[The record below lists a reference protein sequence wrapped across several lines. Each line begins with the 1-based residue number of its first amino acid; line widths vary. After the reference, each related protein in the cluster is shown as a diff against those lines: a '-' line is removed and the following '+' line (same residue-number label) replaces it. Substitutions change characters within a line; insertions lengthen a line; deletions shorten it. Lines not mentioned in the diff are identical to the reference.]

1 MRSTFSGLNT
11 MVRGVFAN
19 QLSLDTVGHN
29 ITNASTEGY
38 SRQSVN
44 QAATRALEVP
54 SIYGNVL
61 VGSGVDAMSL
71 QRARNVYADK
81 QYWAET
87 STHEYY
93 KAAQVN
99 YDKLEAIFDD
109 SDKTG
114 VLNAMQDFYKAWN
127 DLSVDASIDSKRVT
141 VVGKANIFAD
151 KVKTA
156 ASQLQDQINAQYDD
170 IRISVSTVN
179 DINAQIVEL
188 NKNIMTAEA
197 TGAQANDLRDQ
208 RDLLVD
214 KLSAYMNLN
223 VYEDD
228 KGMYTIVSNGISM
241 VNGIN
246 KLTLEMS
253 APYANKTYG
262 LNDYSIQ
269 IKESGIAFIPQNG
282 SMRAQLDTIAE
293 DKTYIDKLADMAGF
307 MLTVFNNM
315 HQQGAGINGTDKDIN
330 NPNVE
335 PAGYTGPAYG
345 INFFGDHNTVYEW
358 DNVNHC
364 VIAKELDVTQNI
376 TRSLVSTTVK
386 EADGVTDATDVNGNK
401 IYRAVVKI
409 DGTEKKTP
417 PDELDGMNIIN
428 ALNINE
434 KITAAGGTSLIAA
447 RTLTVEQMVTKTGAY
462 ANTSDGNTYTVGVD
476 GVAYIDTDG
485 NVFTVVANGSGDGTN
500 AVNLSHLFNID
511 LSNIVT
517 TADIRFNSVDV
528 PVTKE
533 ENRSIGKISL
543 NAFYNSVMSDLG
555 TNAKSIDTKES
566 AQDDLMTQIINWR
579 SSTSGVDW
587 NEELTNM
594 ITFQKGY
601 SACSRCLT
609 TMDEMLDRLINS
621 TGLVGR

>member
-38 SRQSVN
+38 SRQAVN
-44 QAATRALEVP
+44 QAATRAQEVP
-54 SIYGNVL
+54 SLYGGAL
-61 VGSGVDAMSL
+61 VGTGVDAMSI

-93 KAAQVN
+93 KAEQVN

-114 VLNAMQDFYKAWN
+114 IKNAMDAFYKAWN
-127 DLSVDASIDSKRVT
+127 DLSANASTDSNRVT
-141 VVGKANIFAD
+141 VIEKGNIFVD
-151 KVKTA
+151 KMRTA

-170 IRISVSTVN
+170 MRVHLTTIN
-179 DINAQIVEL
+179 DINDQIVEL
-188 NKNIMTAEA
+188 NKNIMGAEA
-197 TGAQANDLRDQ
+197 VGASANDLRDQ

-214 KLSAYMNLN
+214 KLSTYMNIN

-228 KGMYTIVSNGISM
+228 KGMYTLVSNGISM

-253 APYANKTYG
+253 EPVTNKDYG

-282 SMRAQLDTIAE
+282 ALRAEMDTIAE
-293 DKTYIDKLADMAGF
+293 DKGYIDSLANMAAF
-307 MLTVFNNM
+307 MLTTFNTM
-315 HQQGAGINGTDKDIN
+315 HQQGAGIDGTDGDIGEYTYGDAN
-330 NPNVE
+330 
-335 PAGYTGPAYG
+335 YTGPTYG
-345 INFFGDHNTVYEW
+345 INFFGDNNTIYEW
-358 DNVNHC
+358 DNTNKC
-364 VIAKELDVTQNI
+364 VTATQYNSI
-376 TRSLVSTTVK
+376 KRSLSDPSALTDTP
-386 EADGVTDATDVNGNK
+386 EVTLIGNTQIGNTDNLKGIRILNTL
-401 IYRAVVKI
+401 
-409 DGTEKKTP
+409 G
-417 PDELDGMNIIN
+417 IN
-428 ALNINE
+428 AE
-434 KITAAGGTSLIAA
+434 ITATGGTKLVSARSLSVVQ
-447 RTLTVEQMVTKTGAY
+447 T
-462 ANTSDGNTYTVGVD
+462 
-476 GVAYIDTDG
+476 TDG
-485 NVFTVVANGSGDGTN
+485 NGAYNGYAVKANGTKDGTN
-500 AVNLSHLFNID
+500 AVNLSALFNLD
-511 LSNIVT
+511 SSNIAKIENMSKVIHNNT
-517 TADIRFNSVDV
+517 PAVDMN
-528 PVTKE
+528 
-533 ENRSIGKISL
+533 NRSIDKVSL
-543 NAFYNSVMSDLG
+543 NAYYQSVMSQLG
-555 TNAKSIDTKES
+555 TDASSVDNKES
-566 AQDDLMTQIINWR
+566 AQADLITQIVNWR

-621 TGLVGR
+621 TGVVGR

>member
-44 QAATRALEVP
+44 QAATRAQEVP
-54 SIYGNVL
+54 SLYGNVL

-71 QRARNVYADK
+71 QRARNIYADK

-93 KAAQVN
+93 KAEQVN

-109 SDKTG
+109 SDDTG
-114 VLNAMQDFYKAWN
+114 IKNAVDEFYKAWSS
-127 DLSVDASIDSKRVT
+127 LSKDASADSTRVT
-141 VVGKANIFAD
+141 VIEKGNIFVD
-151 KVKTA
+151 KMSTA

-170 IRISVSTVN
+170 IRVHLSTIN
-179 DINAQIVEL
+179 DINDQIVEL
-188 NKNIMTAEA
+188 NKNIMGAEA
-197 TGAQANDLRDQ
+197 VGASANDLRDQ

-214 KLSAYMNLN
+214 KLSTYMNLN

-253 APYANKTYG
+253 DPYANADYG
-262 LNDYSIQ
+262 LNDYTIQ

-282 SMRAQLDTIAE
+282 ALKAELDTIAE
-293 DKTYIDKLADMAGF
+293 DKGYIDKLADMAAF
-307 MLTVFNNM
+307 MMTTFNTM
-315 HQQGAGINGTDKDIN
+315 HQQGAGIDGTDGNIGPYQN
-330 NPNVE
+330 NTS
-335 PAGYTGPAYG
+335 YTGPTYG
-345 INFFGDHNTVYEW
+345 INFFGDNNTVYTW
-358 DNVNHC
+358 DNTNHC
-364 VIAKELDVTQNI
+364 VVATEYTDASIQ
-376 TRSLVSTTVK
+376 RSLDYTTAV
-386 EADGVTDATDVNGNK
+386 VNGTT
-401 IYRAVVKI
+401 IYTPRVNI
-409 DGTEKKTP
+409 SGTVNTTTNLK
-417 PDELDGMNIIN
+417 GINILNAMGIN
-428 ALNINE
+428 SKL
-434 KITAAGGTSLIAA
+434 TATGGTSLVAA
-447 RTLTVEQMVTKTGAY
+447 RKLSVEQKVSDTGAY
-462 ANTSDGNTYTVGVD
+462 ENDYQIRADGTK
-476 GVAYIDTDG
+476 
-485 NVFTVVANGSGDGTN
+485 DGTN
-500 AVNLSHLFNID
+500 AVNLSSLFN
-511 LSNIVT
+511 LASQNVT
-517 TADIRFNSVDV
+517 STATVNYNGTAVDMNS
-528 PVTKE
+528 
-533 ENRSIGKISL
+533 RSINDISL
-543 NAFYNSVMSDLG
+543 NAYYQSVMSQLG
-555 TNAKSIDTKES
+555 TDAASVDTKES
-566 AQDDLMTQIINWR
+566 AQDDLITQIVNWR

-621 TGLVGR
+621 TGVVGR

>member
-253 APYANKTYG
+253 DPYANKTYG
-262 LNDYSIQ
+262 INDYSIL

-293 DKTYIDKLADMAGF
+293 DKTYIDKLADMSAF

-315 HQQGAGINGTDKDIN
+315 HQQGAGIDGTDSKLGTYTNQDTTY
-330 NPNVE
+330 
-335 PAGYTGPAYG
+335 AGPTYG

-358 DNVNHC
+358 DNDKQC
-364 VIAKELDVTQNI
+364 VVARELDATQTI
-376 TRSLVSTTVK
+376 THSLDMEVVK
-386 EADGVTDATDVNGNK
+386 DADGNPVLDVDGNPT
-401 IYRAVVKI
+401 YRPVVKI
-409 DGTEKKTP
+409 EGTEIANSP
-417 PDELDGMNIIN
+417 VELDGMNIIN
-428 ALNINE
+428 ALVINE

-447 RTLTVEQMVTKTGAY
+447 RTLAVEKEINEADGSYTGSSVPTV
-462 ANTSDGNTYTVGVD
+462 
-476 GVAYIDTDG
+476 
-485 NVFTVVANGSGDGTN
+485 NGSGDGTN

-511 LSNIVT
+511 LSNITT
-517 TADIRFNSVDV
+517 TATINYTSQNVPSKDI

-533 ENRSIGKISL
+533 ENRPTGKISL

-566 AQDDLMTQIINWR
+566 AQDDLITQIVNWR

-621 TGLVGR
+621 TGVVGR

>member
-38 SRQSVN
+38 SRQAVN
-44 QAATRALEVP
+44 QAATRAMEVP
-54 SIYGNVL
+54 SLYGGVL
-61 VGSGVDAMSL
+61 LGTGVDAMSI
-71 QRARNVYADK
+71 QRARNIYADK

-114 VLNAMQDFYKAWN
+114 IKNAMNDFYKAWS
-127 DLSVDASIDSKRVT
+127 DLSTNASTDSNRVT
-141 VVGKANIFAD
+141 VIEKGNIFID
-151 KVKTA
+151 KMTTA
-156 ASQLQDQINAQYDD
+156 AAQLQDQINAQYDD
-170 IRISVSTVN
+170 IRVHINTIN
-179 DINAQIVEL
+179 DINDQIVEL
-188 NKNIMTAEA
+188 NKNIMGAEA
-197 TGAQANDLRDQ
+197 VGASANDLRDQ

-214 KLSAYMNLN
+214 KLSTYMNLN

-253 APYANKTYG
+253 EPYANKDYG

-282 SMRAQLDTIAE
+282 ALKAELDTIAE
-293 DKTYIDKLADMAGF
+293 DKGYIDKLADMAAF
-307 MLTVFNNM
+307 MMTTFNTM
-315 HQQGAGINGTDKDIN
+315 HQQGAGIDGTDGDIG
-330 NPNVE
+330 PYTRTSS
-335 PAGYTGPAYG
+335 YTGPTYG
-345 INFFGDHNTVYEW
+345 INFFGDDNTLYTW
-358 DNVNHC
+358 DADKEC
-364 VIAKELDVTQNI
+364 VVATEYTEDTI
-376 TRSLVSTTVK
+376 TRSLSSPAASTDTP
-386 EADGVTDATDVNGNK
+386 GVV
-401 IYRAVVKI
+401 IS
-409 DGTEKKTP
+409 GTIVAGGP
-417 PDELDGMNIIN
+417 VELKGMNILNAMRIN
-428 ALNINE
+428 SKLTE
-434 KITAAGGTSLIAA
+434 AGGTSLVAA
-447 RTLTVEQMVTKTGAY
+447 RKLSVVEEVSPTGAY
-462 ANTSDGNTYTVGVD
+462 LGTFKVKADGTK
-476 GVAYIDTDG
+476 
-485 NVFTVVANGSGDGTN
+485 DGTN
-500 AVNLSHLFNID
+500 AVNLSSLFN
-511 LSNIVT
+511 LESSNVKT
-517 TADIRFNSVDV
+517 TATVTYGTGATPVDMSI
-528 PVTKE
+528 
-533 ENRSIGKISL
+533 RSIHDVSL
-543 NAFYNSVMSDLG
+543 NAYYQSVMSQLG
-555 TNAKSIDTKES
+555 TDAASVDTKES
-566 AQDDLMTQIINWR
+566 AQDDLITQIVNWR

-621 TGLVGR
+621 TGVVGR

>member
-44 QAATRALEVP
+44 QAATRAQEVP
-54 SIYGNVL
+54 SLYGNVL

-71 QRARNVYADK
+71 QRARNIYADK

-114 VLNAMQDFYKAWN
+114 IKNAMDEFYKAWSS
-127 DLSVDASIDSKRVT
+127 LSKDASADSTRVT
-141 VVGKANIFAD
+141 VIEKGNIFVD
-151 KVKTA
+151 KVSTA
-156 ASQLQDQINAQYDD
+156 ASQLQEQINAQYDD
-170 IRISVSTVN
+170 IRVHLTTIN
-179 DINAQIVEL
+179 DINDQIVEL
-188 NKNIMTAEA
+188 NKNIMGAEA
-197 TGAQANDLRDQ
+197 VGASANDLRDQ

-214 KLSAYMNLN
+214 KLSTYMNLN

-253 APYANKTYG
+253 EPYTNADYG
-262 LNDYSIQ
+262 LNDYTIQ

-282 SMRAQLDTIAE
+282 ALKAELDTIAE
-293 DKTYIDKLADMAGF
+293 DKGYIDNLANMAAF
-307 MLTVFNNM
+307 MMTTFNTM
-315 HQQGAGINGTDKDIN
+315 HQQGAGIDGTDGNIGPYDN
-330 NPNVE
+330 N
-335 PAGYTGPAYG
+335 AAYTGPTYG
-345 INFFGDHNTVYEW
+345 INFFGDNNTVYAW
-358 DNVNHC
+358 DNTNNC
-364 VIAKELDVTQNI
+364 VVATEYTENSIN
-376 TRSLVSTTVK
+376 RSLSSPTT
-386 EADGVTDATDVNGNK
+386 ATD
-401 IYRAVVKI
+401 RPVVTI
-409 DGTEKKTP
+409 DGT
-417 PDELDGMNIIN
+417 IN
-428 ALNINE
+428 SKL
-434 KITAAGGTSLIAA
+434 TAVGGTSLVAA
-447 RTLTVEQMVTKTGAY
+447 RSLAVEAGTNSTGAY
-462 ANTSDGNTYTVGVD
+462 DGTYKIVP
-476 GVAYIDTDG
+476 
-485 NVFTVVANGSGDGTN
+485 NGTKDGTN
-500 AVNLSHLFNID
+500 AVNLSTLFNLASD
-511 LSNIVT
+511 NIST
-517 TADIRFNSVDV
+517 TADVVYGTTTVDMSS
-528 PVTKE
+528 
-533 ENRSIGKISL
+533 RSINDISL
-543 NAFYNSVMSDLG
+543 NAYYQSVMSQLG
-555 TNAKSIDTKES
+555 TDAASMDNKES
-566 AQDDLMTQIINWR
+566 AQDDLITQIVNWR

-621 TGLVGR
+621 TGVVGR

>member
-44 QAATRALEVP
+44 QAATRAQEVP
-54 SIYGNVL
+54 SLYGNVL

-71 QRARNVYADK
+71 QRARNIYADK

-93 KAAQVN
+93 KAEQVN

-109 SDKTG
+109 SDDTG
-114 VLNAMQDFYKAWN
+114 IKNAVDEFYKAWSS
-127 DLSVDASIDSKRVT
+127 LSKDASADSTRVT
-141 VVGKANIFAD
+141 VIEKGNIFVD
-151 KVKTA
+151 KMSTA
-156 ASQLQDQINAQYDD
+156 ASQLQEQITAQYDD
-170 IRISVSTVN
+170 IRVHLSTIN
-179 DINAQIVEL
+179 DINDQIVEL
-188 NKNIMTAEA
+188 NKNIMGAEA
-197 TGAQANDLRDQ
+197 VGASANDLRDQ

-214 KLSAYMNLN
+214 KLSTYMNLN

-253 APYANKTYG
+253 DPYANADYG
-262 LNDYSIQ
+262 LNDYTIQ

-282 SMRAQLDTIAE
+282 ALKAELDTIAE
-293 DKTYIDKLADMAGF
+293 DKGYIDKLADMAAF
-307 MLTVFNNM
+307 MMTTFNTM
-315 HQQGAGINGTDKDIN
+315 HQQGAGIDGTDGNIGPYQN
-330 NPNVE
+330 NTS
-335 PAGYTGPAYG
+335 YTGPTYG
-345 INFFGDHNTVYEW
+345 INFFGDNNTVYTW
-358 DNVNHC
+358 DNTNHC
-364 VIAKELDVTQNI
+364 VVATEY
-376 TRSLVSTTVK
+376 
-386 EADGVTDATDVNGNK
+386 TDATIQRSLDYTTAVVNGTTVYTPRVN
-401 IYRAVVKI
+401 IS
-409 DGTEKKTP
+409 GTVNTTTNLK
-417 PDELDGMNIIN
+417 GINILNAMGIN
-428 ALNINE
+428 SKL
-434 KITAAGGTSLIAA
+434 TATGGTSLVAA
-447 RTLTVEQMVTKTGAY
+447 RKLSVEQKVSDTGAY
-462 ANTSDGNTYTVGVD
+462 ENDYQVRADGTK
-476 GVAYIDTDG
+476 
-485 NVFTVVANGSGDGTN
+485 DGTN
-500 AVNLSHLFNID
+500 AVNLSSLFN
-511 LSNIVT
+511 LASQNVSSTATVKYNGT
-517 TADIRFNSVDV
+517 TVDMNS
-528 PVTKE
+528 
-533 ENRSIGKISL
+533 RSINDISL
-543 NAFYNSVMSDLG
+543 NAYYQSVMSQLG
-555 TNAKSIDTKES
+555 TDAASVDTKES
-566 AQDDLMTQIINWR
+566 AQDDLITQIVNWR

-621 TGLVGR
+621 TGVVGR

>member
-44 QAATRALEVP
+44 QAATRAQEVP
-54 SIYGNVL
+54 SLYGNVL

-188 NKNIMTAEA
+188 NKNIMGAEA
-197 TGAQANDLRDQ
+197 VGAQANDLRDQ

-253 APYANKTYG
+253 DPYANKTYG

-282 SMRAQLDTIAE
+282 SMKAQLDTIAE
-293 DKTYIDKLADMAGF
+293 DKTYIDKLADMSAF

-315 HQQGAGINGTDKDIN
+315 HQQGAGIDGTDGKLGTYTN
-330 NPNVE
+330 QTTTY
-335 PAGYTGPAYG
+335 AGPTYG
-345 INFFGDHNTVYEW
+345 INFFGDHNTLYEW
-358 DNVNHC
+358 DNDKQC
-364 VIAKELDVTQNI
+364 VVARELDATQTI
-376 TRSLVSTTVK
+376 THSLDMEVVK
-386 EADGVTDATDVNGNK
+386 DADGNPVLDVDGNP
-401 IYRAVVKI
+401 IYRPVVKI
-409 DGTEKKTP
+409 EGTEVANSP
-417 PDELDGMNIIN
+417 VELDGMNIIN
-428 ALNINE
+428 ALAINE

-447 RTLTVEQMVTKTGAY
+447 RTLAVEKEINEADGSYTG
-462 ANTSDGNTYTVGVD
+462 SSVPKV
-476 GVAYIDTDG
+476 
-485 NVFTVVANGSGDGTN
+485 NGSGDGTN

-511 LSNIVT
+511 LSNITT
-517 TADIRFNSVDV
+517 TATINYTSQNVPSKDI

-533 ENRSIGKISL
+533 ENRPTGKISL

-566 AQDDLMTQIINWR
+566 AQDDLITQIVNWR

-621 TGLVGR
+621 TGVVGR

>member
-44 QAATRALEVP
+44 QAATRAQEVP
-54 SIYGNVL
+54 SLYGNVL

-179 DINAQIVEL
+179 DINSQIVEL
-188 NKNIMTAEA
+188 NKNIMGAEA
-197 TGAQANDLRDQ
+197 VGAQANDLRDQ

-253 APYANKTYG
+253 DPYANKTYG

-282 SMRAQLDTIAE
+282 SMKAQLDTIAE
-293 DKTYIDKLADMAGF
+293 DKAYIDKLADMSAF

-315 HQQGAGINGTDKDIN
+315 HQQGAGIDGTDSKLGTYTNQDTTY
-330 NPNVE
+330 
-335 PAGYTGPAYG
+335 AGPTYG
-345 INFFGDHNTVYEW
+345 INFFGDHNTLYEW
-358 DNVNHC
+358 DNDKQC
-364 VIAKELDVTQNI
+364 VVARELDATQTI
-376 TRSLVSTTVK
+376 THSLDMEVVK
-386 EADGVTDATDVNGNK
+386 DADGNPVLDVDGNS
-401 IYRAVVKI
+401 IYRPVVKI
-409 DGTEKKTP
+409 EGTEVANSP
-417 PDELDGMNIIN
+417 VELDGMNIIN
-428 ALNINE
+428 ALAINE

-447 RTLTVEQMVTKTGAY
+447 RTLAVEKEIDEADGSYTGSSVPTV
-462 ANTSDGNTYTVGVD
+462 
-476 GVAYIDTDG
+476 
-485 NVFTVVANGSGDGTN
+485 NGSGDGTN

-511 LSNIVT
+511 LSNIT
-517 TADIRFNSVDV
+517 ITATINYTSQNVPSKDI

-533 ENRSIGKISL
+533 ENRPTGKISL

-566 AQDDLMTQIINWR
+566 AQDDLITQIVNWR

-621 TGLVGR
+621 TGVVGR

>member
-38 SRQSVN
+38 SRQAVN

-54 SIYGNVL
+54 SIYGGVL
-61 VGSGVDAMSL
+61 VGTGVDALSI
-71 QRARNVYADK
+71 QRARNIYADK

-114 VLNAMQDFYKAWN
+114 VKTAMDLFYRAWS
-127 DLSVDASIDSKRVT
+127 DLSTNASTDSNRVT
-141 VVGKANIFAD
+141 VIEKGNIFVD
-151 KVKTA
+151 KMTTA
-156 ASQLQDQINAQYDD
+156 AAQLQDQINAQYDD
-170 IRISVSTVN
+170 IRVHLTTIN
-179 DINAQIVEL
+179 DINDQIVEL
-188 NKNIMTAEA
+188 NKNIMGAEA
-197 TGAQANDLRDQ
+197 VGAQANDLRDQ

-214 KLSAYMNLN
+214 KLSTYMNIN

-228 KGMYTIVSNGISM
+228 KGMYTLVSNGISM

-253 APYANKTYG
+253 DPIANKDYG

-282 SMRAQLDTIAE
+282 ALRAELDTIAE
-293 DKTYIDKLADMAGF
+293 DKGYIDSLADMAGF
-307 MLTVFNNM
+307 MLTSFNTM
-315 HQQGAGINGTDKDIN
+315 HQQGVGIDGTDSNIG
-330 NPNVE
+330 PYSNVG
-335 PAGYTGPAYG
+335 AYTGPTYG
-345 INFFGDHNTVYEW
+345 INFFGDNNTVYTW
-358 DNVNHC
+358 DSTNECVVATEYTNASINRSLSYTSKNVNGTTIYTP
-364 VIAKELDVTQNI
+364 VVNI
-376 TRSLVSTTVK
+376 NGTVN
-386 EADGVTDATDVNGNK
+386 T
-401 IYRAVVKI
+401 
-409 DGTEKKTP
+409 TEKLK
-417 PDELDGMNIIN
+417 GMNIIN
-428 ALNINE
+428 AMRINSKLTE
-434 KITAAGGTSLIAA
+434 AGGTSLVAA
-447 RTLTVEQMVTKTGAY
+447 RKLSVEKEVASTGEY
-462 ANTSDGNTYTVGVD
+462 ITTGVNTYMYSVKAD
-476 GVAYIDTDG
+476 GTK
-485 NVFTVVANGSGDGTN
+485 DGTN
-500 AVNLSHLFNID
+500 AVNLSSLFN
-511 LSNIVT
+511 LASENVST
-517 TADIRFNSVDV
+517 TATVNYNSIAVDM
-528 PVTKE
+528 
-533 ENRSIGKISL
+533 NDRSIHDISL
-543 NAFYNSVMSDLG
+543 NAYYQSVMSQLG
-555 TNAKSIDTKES
+555 TDAASIDTKES
-566 AQDDLMTQIINWR
+566 AQDDLITQIVNWR

-621 TGLVGR
+621 TGVVGR

>member
-44 QAATRALEVP
+44 QAATRAQEVP
-54 SIYGNVL
+54 SLYGNVL

-71 QRARNVYADK
+71 QRARNIYADK

-93 KAAQVN
+93 KAEQVN

-109 SDKTG
+109 SDDTG
-114 VLNAMQDFYKAWN
+114 IKNAVDEFYKAWSS
-127 DLSVDASIDSKRVT
+127 LSKDASADSTRVT
-141 VVGKANIFAD
+141 VIEKGNIFVD
-151 KVKTA
+151 KMSTA
-156 ASQLQDQINAQYDD
+156 ASQLQEQITAQYDD
-170 IRISVSTVN
+170 IRVHLSTIN
-179 DINAQIVEL
+179 DINDQIVEL
-188 NKNIMTAEA
+188 NKNIMGAEA
-197 TGAQANDLRDQ
+197 VGASANDLRDQ

-214 KLSAYMNLN
+214 KLSTYMNLN

-253 APYANKTYG
+253 DPYANADYG
-262 LNDYSIQ
+262 LNDYTIQ

-282 SMRAQLDTIAE
+282 ALKAELDTIAE
-293 DKTYIDKLADMAGF
+293 DKGYIDKLADMAAF
-307 MLTVFNNM
+307 MMTTFNTM
-315 HQQGAGINGTDKDIN
+315 HQQGAGIDGTDGKIDDYN
-330 NPNVE
+330 NIDV
-335 PAGYTGPAYG
+335 YTGPTYG
-345 INFFGDHNTVYEW
+345 INFFGDNNTVYTWNSTNECIVATEYTN
-358 DNVNHC
+358 DS
-364 VIAKELDVTQNI
+364 IK
-376 TRSLVSTTVK
+376 RSLQYIPTTENGTTTYTPTVQITGAVNSTTNLK
-386 EADGVTDATDVNGNK
+386 GINILNAMTINSKLTAT
-401 IYRAVVKI
+401 
-409 DGTEKKTP
+409 
-417 PDELDGMNIIN
+417 
-428 ALNINE
+428 
-434 KITAAGGTSLIAA
+434 GGTSLVAA
-447 RTLTVEQMVTKTGAY
+447 RKLSVEQKVNGTGAY
-462 ANTSDGNTYTVGVD
+462 ENDYQVRADGTK
-476 GVAYIDTDG
+476 
-485 NVFTVVANGSGDGTN
+485 DGTN
-500 AVNLSHLFNID
+500 AVNLSSLFN
-511 LSNIVT
+511 LASKNVST
-517 TADIRFNSVDV
+517 TANVYYGGTSGNYTTGTPVDMSDRAI
-528 PVTKE
+528 
-533 ENRSIGKISL
+533 NDISL
-543 NAFYNSVMSDLG
+543 NAYYQSVMSQLG
-555 TNAKSIDTKES
+555 TDAASVDTKES
-566 AQDDLMTQIINWR
+566 AQDDLITQIVNWR

-621 TGLVGR
+621 TGVVGR